1 MFSFYFLGCKWNKN
15 TIKHNKLHNKNAE
28 KKILISEVSLHFGQV
43 NFFGVILKS
52 KQNRCHQLRQ
62 ASHETH
68 LISSSLQLSMLQS
81 SALHLSSSSSS
92 SSSNSFSGSSSYRVS
107 SSTTIFLL
115 KKFTRVFFSV
125 LLFFTSLFSLSL
137 LSSALGFR
145 FFLWRVLFLW
155 ANSLWQVVKDWPQ
168 LLWRQMWSLASGWLW
183 FVFL

>member
-15 TIKHNKLHNKNAE
+15 TIKHNKLHNKNVE
-28 KKILISEVSLHFGQV
+28 KKILISEVSLHFGQ
-43 NFFGVILKS
+43 
-52 KQNRCHQLRQ
+52 NRCHQLRQ
-62 ASHETH
+62 TSHETH
-68 LISSSLQLSMLQS
+68 WISSSLQLSILQS
-81 SALHLSSSSSS
+81 SALYLSSSSSS

-107 SSTTIFLL
+107 SSTTTFLL

-145 FFLWRVLFLW
+145 FFLWRVRFLW